1 MIVRL
6 QGLVFRYPGAQEPAL
21 RGVTAE
27 FWPRDIT
34 VVTGRLGAGCSTLLL
49 AIAGLAPRA
58 TGGEREGDV
67 TTLGCDPASAEG
79 RLALAGDVGL
89 LFPTPWTQ
97 LSGMA
102 YTVWDEVAFTPANL
116 GWSRDQIG
124 DAVDRS
130 LRLLDVEHLAARDP
144 RTLSG
149 GELQRVMLAAVAV
162 TQPRVY
168 LLDEPTLQL
177 DPAGA
182 AAVYALLPAL
192 AGDAAVIVATTDVDR
207 AVEVADRVMLLDDG
221 RVIGAGAPDD
231 VLGGAGA
238 VTAGVS
244 TTVAEILRAA
254 ECPGPYPL
262 TVSGAQRLMK
272 R

>member
-6 QGLVFRYPGAQEPAL
+6 QGLVFRYPAAPEPAL

-58 TGGEREGDV
+58 TGGEREGAV
-67 TTLGCDPASAEG
+67 LTLGHDPASADG
-79 RLALAGDVGL
+79 RLALAGHVGL

-102 YTVWDEVAFTPANL
+102 YTVWDEIAFTPANI
-116 GWSRDQIG
+116 GWSRDEIR
-124 DAVDRS
+124 DAVDRV

-162 TQPRVY
+162 TEPQVY
-168 LLDEPTLQL
+168 LLDEPTLEL

-182 AAVYALLPAL
+182 AAVYGLLPTL
-192 AGDAAVIVATTDVDR
+192 AANAAVIVATTDVDR

-262 TVSGAQRLMK
+262 TVAGARHLLA